1 MSDYYAEERRRRQIE
16 RENLRAQR
24 LRELDEALTAVRT
37 HEADVLSAEERDA
50 LTAAARAVAS
60 LRQVW

>member
-1 MSDYYAEERRRRQIE
+1 VSDYRERADRAAAD

-24 LRELDEALTAVRT
+24 FRELDEALTAVRT
-37 HEADVLSAEERDA
+37 HEVNVLSAAEQDT
-50 LTAAARAVAS
+50 LTAAAAVVAS